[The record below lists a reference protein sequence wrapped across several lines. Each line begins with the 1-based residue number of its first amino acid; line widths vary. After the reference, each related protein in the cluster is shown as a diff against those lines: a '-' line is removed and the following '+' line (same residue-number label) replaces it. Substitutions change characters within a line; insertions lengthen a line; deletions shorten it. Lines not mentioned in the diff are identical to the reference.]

1 MAQEANRVWPEVF
14 FILKFNIRKVN
25 GAFVERTLKFES
37 SAARIALRMIQIW
50 KKISFANDSVLV
62 QSMHR

>member
-1 MAQEANRVWPEVF
+1 MD
-14 FILKFNIRKVN
+14 
-25 GAFVERTLKFES
+25 GAFVERTLEFES

-50 KKISFANDSVLV
+50 KKISFAIESVLV